1 MVRYYLY
8 GIFNGKLNIFAFDVL
23 RWCKGIGFKVVA
35 KRSYSFAFS
44 IKKRVKMKEKIK
56 IAIGL
61 ILLPFA
67 FVLFFIDRIILSA
80 LPHLDSVNM
89 KKWFN
94 NTSMM
99 TFSLIRVFVI
109 TLIFVL
115 YKLISLYL
123 QFRSENG

>member
-1 MVRYYLY
+1 
-8 GIFNGKLNIFAFDVL
+8 
-23 RWCKGIGFKVVA
+23 
-35 KRSYSFAFS
+35 
-44 IKKRVKMKEKIK
+44 MKEKIK
-56 IAIGL
+56 VAIGL

-67 FVLFFIDRIILSA
+67 FVLFFIDRIILSV

-99 TFSLIRVFVI
+99 TFSLIRVSVI